1 MQYPTRE
8 SVAYDLSRFDSREHV
23 RREVKKTEKPHVRRA
38 PRVNVLPVLT
48 TFFICLFA
56 AGAVVFSYMRYTELT
71 DHVSQ
76 LRSENDALKT
86 EAADLSAAYETKLNL
101 AYIEEYARDELGMV
115 KLDRSQY
122 EYVELSNPEEVE
134 ILTGSN
140 EKASDLMSGLVKSFN
155 VVVEYLN

>member
-8 SVAYDLSRFDSREHV
+8 SVAYDLSRFDNREHV
-23 RREVKKTEKPHVRRA
+23 RREVQKSEKPHVRRA
-38 PRVNVLPVLT
+38 PRTNVLPMVTML
-48 TFFICLFA
+48 FICMFA

-71 DHVSQ
+71 DRVSQ
-76 LRSENDALKT
+76 LRSENEALKT
-86 EAADLSAAYETKLNL
+86 EADDLTAEYETRLNL
-101 AYIEEYARDELGMV
+101 ADIEAYARDELGMV

-134 ILTGSN
+134 ILTGTD
-140 EKASDLMSGLVKSFN
+140 EKASDFMSGLVKSFN